1 MTKYSTYLA
10 FNTGR
15 YYGSDDG
22 QPIEAALISTVVRDL
37 FEGEPELGTVT
48 MSEIV
53 FYDRVRGLAYKMH
66 TADGFTEQA
75 IMAAYDDSSRPLS
88 IVSIDRAITLIEE
101 SQV

>member
-1 MTKYSTYLA
+1 MNNEYLA

-22 QPIEAALISTVVRDL
+22 QPIEAALIRTVVRDL

-66 TADGFTEQA
+66 TTDGFTEQA
-75 IMAAYDDSSRPLS
+75 IMAAYDDSRPLS
-88 IVSIDRAITLIEE
+88 IVSIDKAVTLIEE
-101 SQV
+101 AQV